1 MSKYISCPRCGHVIG
16 TYNEDLEAQRKV
28 ECFKSYCTNCS
39 CVSIPLILDGGDDET
54 Y

>member
-16 TYNEDLEAQRKV
+16 LYNEDLEAQR
-28 ECFKSYCTNCS
+28 ETEHFKSYCTNCS
-39 CVSIPLILDGGDDET
+39 CVCIPLILDGGDGGD